1 MSTPQPDEFQQKVA
15 ALIVRNSNL
24 LDILTK
30 CQTACGKICRS
41 SIKSATGCGCVKI
54 AAEKS
59 LAAFADKNEFSP
71 KKMSGVNGQLCGDCR
86 SSVENEIGELLFYI
100 ASLCNALGLSMNE
113 IMKHEIKN
121 VESLGK
127 YSLR

>member
-1 MSTPQPDEFQQKVA
+1 MNAPQPDEFQEKVA

-54 AAEKS
+54 TAEQT
-59 LAAFADKNEFSP
+59 LTALTEKNEFSP
-71 KKMSGVNGQLCGDCR
+71 REMSGVNGYLCGDCR
-86 SSVENEIGELLFYI
+86 SSVEKEIGELLFYI

-113 IMKHEIKN
+113 IMTREIKN
-121 VESLGK
+121 VEYLGK